1 MKAADVLP
9 PLAWLPGYGR
19 ETLLPDLR
27 AAATV
32 GVLIVP
38 QAMAYAALAGMPPIT
53 GLYAAI
59 VALVVYSVLGTS
71 RFASPGPAAIDAL
84 LVAAAVGPLADGDP
98 RRYVALAGT
107 LAVLSGLLQ
116 VIAGGLRL
124 GALVSF
130 VSVPVIL
137 GFTTAAA
144 LTIAATQL
152 PVLLGLPVTP
162 DPAGLVRTLDSV
174 APELGRID
182 VTTAAFAVGC
192 LLVLALL
199 RRRLP
204 VWLPAPIVLLVLAAG
219 VAALPWLDA
228 RLQVIGEVPRGLPVP
243 VLPSLDLGDATALL
257 PAAVALALVSFLES
271 FSSATAFARRSRSRM
286 DANQELIALGAGN
299 VAAGFFRGFNVA
311 AGASRGAVMFSA
323 GSRTPMSCLLAAV
336 VVGTALLTITPLLA
350 LLPSVALAAIIVLT
364 VWSLVDLRGAIEV
377 ARVRRTDLIALLAAF
392 VATAGFGPLPGLAV
406 GVAVSLTIFL
416 RQTAHP
422 HFPELGRVE
431 GTHRYRN
438 LARYTEIHTDPAVLL
453 LRLDAPLYFANSQAV
468 GDRIADLAAS
478 RPGLRHVVFDA
489 SGMSWLDYSGT
500 ETLTRLDRALRESG
514 IELHLAALR
523 GPPRDILRRTR
534 HGRWLAD
541 HGRLHPDVQ
550 TAVEA
555 LRLGPDSPLN
565 PADGGAAGPST

>member
-9 PLAWLPGYGR
+9 PLGWLPGYGR
-19 ETLLPDLR
+19 DTLLPDLR

-32 GVLIVP
+32 GILIVP

-116 VIAGGLRL
+116 VVAGALRL
-124 GALVSF
+124 GALVTF

-152 PVLLGLPVTP
+152 PALLGLPVTP
-162 DPAGLVRTLDSV
+162 DPAGLVRTLDGV
-174 APELGRID
+174 LPELGQVD
-182 VTTAAFAVGC
+182 LTTAVFALGC
-192 LLVLALL
+192 LLGLALL

-204 VWLPAPIVLLVLAAG
+204 TWLPAPLVVLVLAAA
-219 VAALPWLDA
+219 VAALPWLDG
-228 RLQVIGEVPRGLPVP
+228 RLRLIGQVPHGLPVP
-243 VLPSLDLGDATALL
+243 VLPSLDLGDVTALV

-271 FSSATAFARRSRSRM
+271 FSSATAFARRSRTRIE
-286 DANQELIALGAGN
+286 ANQELIALGAGN
-299 VAAGFFRGFNVA
+299 VAAGFFRGFNIA
-311 AGASRGAVMFSA
+311 AGPSRGSVMFAA

-336 VVGTALLTITPLLA
+336 VVGVALLTITPLLA
-350 LLPSVALAAIIVLT
+350 LLPTVALAAIIVLT

-377 ARVRRTDLIALLAAF
+377 AKVRRTDLVALLAAF
-392 VATAGFGPLPGLAV
+392 VATAGFGPVPGLAV
-406 GVAVSLTIFL
+406 GVAVSLSVFL

-431 GTHRYRN
+431 GTTRYRN
-438 LARYTEIHTDPAVLL
+438 RARYAEIHTDPAVLL

-468 GDRIADLAAS
+468 ADRIADLAVS

-489 SGMSWLDYSGT
+489 SAMSWLDYSGT
-500 ETLTRLDRALRESG
+500 ETLARLDRALRESG

-534 HGRWLAD
+534 HGRWMAEI
-541 HGRLHPDVQ
+541 GRLHPDVQ

-565 PADGGAAGPST
+565 PPAPQANGS